1 MYTIVCILSV
11 VHWTSATGLCIYF
24 VITKATFRLVVSSIP
39 ARAGALDS
47 NLNCQFSYRR
57 NPKGD
62 WGIEIWSRGLLLTG
76 SKTLAEVGR
85 PFGCA
90 GCIKFVVTSRQKGD
104 VKSDA
109 SCKESA
115 TLFAR

>member
-1 MYTIVCILSV
+1 MIFSV
-11 VHWTSATGLCIYF
+11 QLYKLYHFNFYCEH
-24 VITKATFRLVVSSIP
+24 
-39 ARAGALDS
+39 
-47 NLNCQFSYRR
+47 
-57 NPKGD
+57 PKGD
-62 WGIEIWSRGLLLTG
+62 WGIEIWSLGLLPTG

-90 GCIKFVVTSRQKGD
+90 GCIKFAVTSGQKGD

>member
-1 MYTIVCILSV
+1 MST
-11 VHWTSATGLCIYF
+11 
-24 VITKATFRLVVSSIP
+24 
-39 ARAGALDS
+39 
-47 NLNCQFSYRR
+47 
-57 NPKGD
+57 PKGD
-62 WGIEIWSRGLLLTG
+62 WGIEIWSLGLLPTG

-90 GCIKFVVTSRQKGD
+90 GCITSGQKGD